1 MPMGNASSQRV
12 RTMEI
17 LCRIPIVWSVVFTG
31 SISDPQGPVTEEAFW
46 GRLSETRSLV
56 AGLGEDPAEACP
68 VLSAKAKAWKAVQ
81 SVQLDNGDVVPIQP
95 DWLVAGLEECPPDAA
110 MLLGRMDALLAARGD
125 RAGDAAPFS
134 EDSLREILSREEF
147 QAEAERA
154 AREDPLREW
163 ITSVLEWLTDQA
175 QQWSLPPEIR
185 WAVGIAA
192 SVLLLGILL
201 LAGRMFR
208 KNWVANVDPG
218 SAEALHP
225 KQLTADT
232 AAALAR
238 RKWTSGDKRLAVRY
252 LYLSLLLHLEE
263 SGRFSGNRSLTDQ
276 EYLRGIEH
284 LPALAVP
291 FRKAA
296 GVFERV
302 WYGFHIPSESE
313 YREYLDAVAEIRR
326 VA

>member
-1 MPMGNASSQRV
+1 M
-12 RTMEI
+12 
-17 LCRIPIVWSVVFTG
+17 
-31 SISDPQGPVTEEAFW
+31 
-46 GRLSETRSLV
+46 
-56 AGLGEDPAEACP
+56 EDPAEACP
-68 VLSAKAKAWKAVQ
+68 VLSVEAEAWKAVQ
-81 SVQLDNGDVVPIQP
+81 SVQLDNGEVVPIQP
-95 DWLVAGLEECPPDAA
+95 DWLVAGLAECPPDAA
-110 MLLGRMDALLAARGD
+110 MLIGRMDALLAARGD
-125 RAGDAAPFS
+125 RAGDAPPFS
-134 EDSLREILSREEF
+134 ADSLREILSREEF
-147 QAEAERA
+147 QSEAERA

-163 ITSVLEWLTDQA
+163 IASVLEWLADQA
-175 QQWSLPPEIR
+175 QQWSLPSEIQ
-185 WAVGIAA
+185 WAIGIAA
-192 SVLLLGILL
+192 SGLLAGFLL

-208 KNWVANVDPG
+208 KNWVANADPD

-238 RKWTSGDKRLAVRY
+238 RKWASGDKRLAVRY

-263 SGRFSGNRSLTDQ
+263 SGRLSGNRSLTDQ
-276 EYLRGIEH
+276 EYLRAIEH

-313 YREYLDAVAEIRR
+313 YREYLDAAAEIRR

>member
-1 MPMGNASSQRV
+1 MPMGNASSRRV

-17 LCRIPIVWSVVFTG
+17 LCRIPIIWSVVIPG
-31 SISDPQGPVTEEAFW
+31 SISDPQGPVTEGAFW
-46 GRLSETRSLV
+46 ERLSETRSLV
-56 AGLGEDPAEACP
+56 VGLMEDPAEACP
-68 VLSAKAKAWKAVQ
+68 VLSVEAEAWKAVQ
-81 SVQLDNGDVVPIQP
+81 SVQLDNGEVVPIQP

-125 RAGDAAPFS
+125 RAGDALPFS

-154 AREDPLREW
+154 AREDPLQEW
-163 ITSVLEWLTDQA
+163 ITSVLEWLADQA
-175 QQWSLPPEIR
+175 QQWSLPVEIR
-185 WAVGIAA
+185 WMVGIAA
-192 SVLLLGILL
+192 SGLLLVILL
-201 LAGRMFR
+201 LVGRMFR
-208 KNWVANVDPG
+208 KNWVANVNPG
-218 SAEALHP
+218 SAGALHP
-225 KQLTADT
+225 KKLTADT

-238 RKWTSGDKRLAVRY
+238 RKWASGDKRLAVRY

-263 SGRFSGNRSLTDQ
+263 SGRLSGNRSLTDQ
-276 EYLRGIEH
+276 EYLRGLEH